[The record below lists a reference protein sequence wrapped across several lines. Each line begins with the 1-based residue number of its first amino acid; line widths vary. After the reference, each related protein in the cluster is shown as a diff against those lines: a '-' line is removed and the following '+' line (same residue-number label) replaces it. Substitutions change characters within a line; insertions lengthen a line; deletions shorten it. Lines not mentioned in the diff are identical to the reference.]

1 MYVTTA
7 KTVKDKPGSFPRLP
21 QMSKERFKF
30 ISTATRQMRM
40 IESILSV
47 NWHDWK
53 SLSPNQQRF
62 LIHLDGQL
70 EKVGIYGL

>member
-40 IESILSV
+40 IESILV
-47 NWHDWK
+47 AKKEKLILD
-53 SLSPNQQRF
+53 PNQIRF
-62 LIHLDGQL
+62 VKHLDKEL